1 MKIARFSTGGDPRY
15 GIVDGD
21 ELVVLVGDPM
31 FNGFET
37 TEERVPLAGAKLLA
51 PVIPRSKVV
60 AVGRNYAEHA
70 HELGNDVPD
79 HPIIFLKPN
88 TSVIGPG
95 DTIVLPPDS
104 HQVEHEAEL
113 AVVIGSIAKNVRAED
128 YADVVFGY
136 TVANDVT
143 ARDIQKLDGQWA
155 RAKGYDTFCPI
166 GPVIETEF
174 DWADARIEAR
184 VNGDVRQLGTTAD
197 LIFKIPE
204 LVAFVSRVFTLLPGD
219 LILTGT
225 PAGVSAFTSGQT
237 VEISIAGIGTLSN
250 VAR

>member
-1 MKIARFSTGGDPRY
+1 VKIARFSTGEDPRY
-15 GIVDGD
+15 GIVDGED
-21 ELVVLVGDPM
+21 LVVLVGDPM

-37 TEERVPLAGAKLLA
+37 TEERVPLSSAKLLA

-60 AVGRNYAEHA
+60 AVGRNYVEHA
-70 HELGNDVPD
+70 HEMGNDVPD

-104 HQVEHEAEL
+104 NQVEHEAEL
-113 AVVIGSIAKNVRAED
+113 AIVIGSIAKNVRAED

-143 ARDIQKLDGQWA
+143 ARDLQKLDGQWA

-166 GPVIETEF
+166 GPVIETDF
-174 DWADARIEAR
+174 DFTDARIEAR

-197 LIFKIPE
+197 MIFGIPE
-204 LVAFVSRVFTLLPGD
+204 IVAFVSRVFTLLPGD

-225 PAGVSAFTSGQT
+225 PAGVGPFTSGQT
-237 VEISIAGIGTLSN
+237 VEITIAGIGTLTN
-250 VAR
+250 IAR